1 MKFSIVIPTFN
12 NLEYLKLCIKSIKKN
27 SKFAHDI
34 KLHIN
39 EGSDG
44 TLDYAKNNN
53 IFFTFSKDNIGLC
66 SAINKVTSTVNSK
79 YVLYAHDDMYF
90 CPGWDESLINEIKKI
105 NHDNFFLSGTLIES
119 NTGHIKFDCGD
130 KISNFDEDKLLNNYK
145 SKNFYDYQ
153 GSHYAPHLVSRKI
166 WEKVGGFSEEFNP
179 GVASDPDFNMKLWSK
194 GIRIF
199 KGINNCKVYH
209 FVSVVTER
217 INIPSKNKMN
227 IRSKAH
233 KIFLLKWGI
242 SIKFFKKFYLK
253 TNSKY
258 YGPLTIPKKDSI
270 YLFNLLLC
278 KFHYIYTKLIYNNL
292 YSKN

>member
-27 SKFAHDI
+27 SKYNHDI

-44 TLDYAKNNN
+44 TLDYAKRNN
-53 IFFTFSKDNIGLC
+53 ISFTFSKENIGLC
-66 SAINKVTSTVNSK
+66 SAINKVTSTVNNK

-90 CPGWDESLINEIKKI
+90 CPEWDVSLINEIKKI
-105 NHDNFFLSGTLIES
+105 NHDNFFLSGTLIEA

-153 GSHYAPHLVSRKI
+153 GSHYAPHLVSRKV

-179 GVASDPDFNMKLWSK
+179 GVASDPDFNMKLWSN

-199 KGINNCKVYH
+199 KGINNFKVYH

-227 IRSKAH
+227 VRSKAH

-258 YGPLTIPKKDSI
+258 SGPLTRPKKDPI

-278 KFHYIYTKLIYNNL
+278 KFHYIYIKLIYNNL

>member
-1 MKFSIVIPTFN
+1 MKLSIVIPTFN

-27 SKFAHDI
+27 TKFNHDI

-44 TLDYAKNNN
+44 TLDYAKKNN
-53 IFFTFSKDNIGLC
+53 ISFTFSKENIGLC

-90 CPGWDESLINEIKKI
+90 CPQWDLSLINEVKKI
-105 NHDNFFLSGTLIES
+105 NHDNFFLSGTLIEA

-130 KISNFDEDKLLNNYK
+130 KVSNFNEKKLLSNYK

-153 GSHYAPHLVSRKI
+153 GSHYAPHLVSKKV
-166 WEKVGGFSEEFNP
+166 WKKVGGFSEEFNP
-179 GVASDPDFNMKLWSK
+179 GVASDPDFNMKLWSN

-199 KGINNCKVYH
+199 KGINNFKVYH

-227 IRSKAH
+227 VRSKAH
-233 KIFLLKWGI
+233 KIFL
-242 SIKFFKKFYLK
+242 
-253 TNSKY
+253 
-258 YGPLTIPKKDSI
+258 
-270 YLFNLLLC
+270 
-278 KFHYIYTKLIYNNL
+278 
-292 YSKN
+292 

>member
-1 MKFSIVIPTFN
+1 MKLSIVIPTFN
-12 NLEYLKLCIKSIKKN
+12 NLNYLKLCIKSIKKN
-27 SKFAHDI
+27 SKFNHEI

-44 TLDYAKNNN
+44 TLEFAKKNN
-53 IFFTFSKDNIGLC
+53 IFFTYSKDNIGLC
-66 SAINKVTSTVNSK
+66 SAINKVTSTVNNK

-90 CPGWDESLINEIKKI
+90 CPEWDINLINEIKTI
-105 NHDNFFLSGTLIES
+105 NHDNFFLSGTLIEA
-119 NTGHIKFDCGD
+119 NTGHIKFDCGN
-130 KISNFDEDKLLNNYK
+130 KLSNFDEEKLLNNYK
-145 SKNFYDYQ
+145 FKNFYDYQ
-153 GSHYAPHLVSRKI
+153 GSHYAPHLVSMKV
-166 WEKVGGFSEEFNP
+166 WKEVGGFSEEFNP

-199 KGINNCKVYH
+199 KGINNFKVYH

-217 INIPSKNKMN
+217 MNLPSENKMN

-253 TNSKY
+253 SNSKY
-258 YGPLTIPKKDSI
+258 IGPLVTPKKNI
-270 YLFNLLLC
+270 IFLFNLLLC
-278 KFHYIYTKLIYNNL
+278 KIHYIYIKLIYNNL
-292 YSKN
+292 YSRN

>member
-1 MKFSIVIPTFN
+1 MFSIIIPTFN
-12 NLEYLKLCIKSIKKN
+12 NLKYLKLCIKSIKKN
-27 SKFAHDI
+27 SQIDHELIF
-34 KLHIN
+34 HIN
-39 EGSDG
+39 DGSDG
-44 TLDYAKNNN
+44 TLDYIKENKFKHTHSNQ
-53 IFFTFSKDNIGLC
+53 NIGLC
-66 SAINKVTSTVNSK
+66 RAINNSAKLASQK
-79 YVLYAHDDMYF
+79 YIVYAHDDMYF
-90 CPGWDESLINEIKKI
+90 CPGWDVSLINEIKKI

-119 NTGHIKFDCGD
+119 NSGHIKFDCGD
-130 KISNFDEDKLLNNYK
+130 KISNFNEDKLLNNYK

-153 GSHYAPHLVSRKI
+153 GSHYAPHLVTKKV

-179 GVASDPDFNMKLWSK
+179 GVGSDPDFNMKLWSK

-199 KGINNCKVYH
+199 KGINSCKVYH

-258 YGPLTIPKKDSI
+258 SGPLTIPKKDLI
-270 YLFNLLLC
+270 YLFNLLWC

-292 YSKN
+292 YKKN

>member
-1 MKFSIVIPTFN
+1 MKLAIVIPTFN
-12 NLEYLKLCIKSIKKN
+12 NLEYLKLCIKSLKKN
-27 SKFAHDI
+27 SKFNHDI

-44 TLDYAKNNN
+44 TLEFAKKNN
-53 IFFTFSKDNIGLC
+53 ILFTFSKNNIGLC
-66 SAINKVTSTVNSK
+66 SAINRVTSTVNNK

-90 CPGWDESLINEIKKI
+90 CPEWDVSLINEIKMI
-105 NHDNFFLSGTLIES
+105 NHDNFFLSGTLIEA

-130 KISNFDEDKLLNNYK
+130 KISNFNENKLLSNYK

-153 GSHYAPHLVSRKI
+153 GSHYAPHLVSKKV

-179 GVASDPDFNMKLWSK
+179 GVASDPDFNMKLWSN

-199 KGINNCKVYH
+199 KGINNFKVYH

-227 IRSKAH
+227 VRSKAH
-233 KIFLLKWGI
+233 KIFILKWGI

-253 TNSKY
+253 TNSRY
-258 YGPLTIPKKDSI
+258 LGPLNTPKKNLI
-270 YLFNLLLC
+270 FLFNLLLC
-278 KFHYIYTKLIYNNL
+278 KFHYIYIKLIYNDL
-292 YSKN
+292 HKKN

>member
-1 MKFSIVIPTFN
+1 MFSIIIPTFN
-12 NLEYLKLCIKSIKKN
+12 NLEYLKLCIESIKKN
-27 SKFAHDI
+27 SQIDHELIF
-34 KLHIN
+34 HIN
-39 EGSDG
+39 DGSDG
-44 TLDYAKNNN
+44 TLDYIKENKFKHTHSNQ
-53 IFFTFSKDNIGLC
+53 NIGLC
-66 SAINKVTSTVNSK
+66 RAINNSAKLASQK
-79 YVLYAHDDMYF
+79 YIVYAHDDMYF
-90 CPGWDESLINEIKKI
+90 CPGWDVSLINEIKKI

-119 NTGHIKFDCGD
+119 NSGHIKFDCGD
-130 KISNFDEDKLLNNYK
+130 KISNFNEDKLLNNYK

-153 GSHYAPHLVSRKI
+153 GSHYAPHLVTKKV

-179 GVASDPDFNMKLWSK
+179 GVGSDPDFNMKLWSK

-199 KGINNCKVYH
+199 KGINSCKVYH

-258 YGPLTIPKKDSI
+258 SGPLTIPKKDLI
-270 YLFNLLLC
+270 YLFNLLWC

-292 YSKN
+292 YKKN

>member
-1 MKFSIVIPTFN
+1 MKLAIVIPTFN

-27 SKFAHDI
+27 SKFDHDI

-44 TLDYAKNNN
+44 TLEFAKKNN
-53 IFFTFSKDNIGLC
+53 ILFTFSKNNIGLC
-66 SAINKVTSTVNSK
+66 SAINIVTSTVNNK
-79 YVLYAHDDMYF
+79 YILYAHDDMYF
-90 CPGWDESLINEIKKI
+90 CPGWDVSLINEIKMIK
-105 NHDNFFLSGTLIES
+105 HDNFFLSGTLIEA

-130 KISNFDEDKLLNNYK
+130 KISNFDESKLLNNYK

-153 GSHYAPHLVSRKI
+153 GSHYAPHLVSKKV

-179 GVASDPDFNMKLWSK
+179 GVASDPDFNMKLWSN

-199 KGINNCKVYH
+199 KGINNFKVYH

-227 IRSKAH
+227 VRSKAH
-233 KIFLLKWGI
+233 KIFILKWGI

-253 TNSKY
+253 TNSRY
-258 YGPLTIPKKDSI
+258 SGPLNNPKKNLI
-270 YLFNLLLC
+270 YIFNLLLC
-278 KFHYIYTKLIYNNL
+278 KFHYIYVKLVYNNL
-292 YSKN
+292 YTKN